1 MNAIETLSTN
11 ASGVMPDENTLNT
24 MRCDLAAAFRWFA
37 RLGMHES
44 VANHFSLAVE
54 PTGRYFLMNPR
65 GRHFSRIRASDL
77 ILLDTEDASTL
88 DRPDAPDPTAWHIH
102 GRIHARCPHA
112 RCVMHLHPRY
122 ATALASLADSRMPP
136 IDQNTMRFFGRL
148 AIDEGFGGMGLSTD
162 EGDRLAGLLG
172 NSNVLLMGNHGV
184 LVAANTVAAAL
195 DEMYYFERS
204 CETLMIAYASGRPLR
219 IVSDDVATVTQQQ
232 WAEYGQLAI
241 DHLSEVR
248 AILDDEEP
256 EYRS

>member
-1 MNAIETLSTN
+1 MNAINTLST
-11 ASGVMPDENTLNT
+11 VTPDVLPDKETLDT
-24 MRCDLAAAFRWFA
+24 MRQDLAASFRWFA

-54 PTGRYFLMNPR
+54 PSGRYFLMNPR
-65 GRHFSRIRASDL
+65 GKHFSRIKASDL
-77 ILLDTEDASTL
+77 ILLDTEDASTM
-88 DRPDAPDPTAWHIH
+88 DRPDAPDPTAWYIH
-102 GRIHARCPHA
+102 SRIHTRCPQA

-122 ATALASLADSRMPP
+122 ATALASLQDSRMPP

-148 AIDEGFGGMGLSTD
+148 AIDDGFGGMGLSDD

-172 NSNVLLMGNHGV
+172 DNNVLLMGNHGV
-184 LVAANTVAAAL
+184 LVAADTVAAAL
-195 DEMYYFERS
+195 DEMYYFERA

-219 IVSDDVATVTQQQ
+219 VVSDNVAAVTQQQ

-248 AILDDEEP
+248 AILDEQEP